1 MGPSEG
7 RTRMSR
13 VNRSPDS
20 GDVVPQWDI
29 PRTWSKPLLWLHWLR
44 PRCLSVGL
52 TLLPYFSCPSRRLHV
67 PGSFNFF
74 GLSLWFGPH
83 FPSFMHGP
91 CRLLVGNPQSF
102 PRGLTLLRNL
112 VEVSVSLWCDLLS
125 VCLQILSTLSIP
137 RAAASLGSSCSPT
150 LPQAMAF
157 MSLRVLHDWMREK
170 HLFRWPVWAKTLK
183 ISPQTNVFHLPSR
196 LMSLILRWAGYVQSW
211 DTLKAFS
218 CCLDMRYLALF

>member
-1 MGPSEG
+1 MSKRNHTSHIQWCRVNPEVLRRHNGTIG
-7 RTRMSR
+7 REDKMSR

-29 PRTWSKPLLWLHWLR
+29 PRTWSKPLLWLHWLQ

-67 PGSFNFF
+67 PGTFNFF

-102 PRGLTLLRNL
+102 PRGLTFLRNL
-112 VEVSVSLWCDLLS
+112 VEVSVSLWCDSCFLY
-125 VCLQILSTLSIP
+125 VCKS
-137 RAAASLGSSCSPT
+137 
-150 LPQAMAF
+150 
-157 MSLRVLHDWMREK
+157 
-170 HLFRWPVWAKTLK
+170 
-183 ISPQTNVFHLPSR
+183 
-196 LMSLILRWAGYVQSW
+196 
-211 DTLKAFS
+211 
-218 CCLDMRYLALF
+218 